1 MPAGVS
7 LNSAPTRL
15 RTLLIVNPAARRA
28 ATERDEAVRAFAAA
42 GASCDV
48 MATAKT
54 GDAAR
59 LAREHATKYS
69 MVFVLG
75 GDGTAVE
82 VIGALAGRG
91 PAVGVLPGGTGNLL
105 ARALG
110 IPMRVATAVP
120 ALLKGRERRFDLGR
134 LADGRHFAIGLGV
147 GVDEAMIA
155 HASPELK
162 KRIGFLAYFWSGTL
176 AGLKVERIAY
186 RLTTDGVVREGHAVG
201 VLVANLGTV
210 LGGLITL
217 GKDIRPD
224 DGILHVVIFAPR
236 HLWDAIRV
244 FARMLTGSVGNDACV
259 SYVAGSTIRLE
270 TTPPRRAQADGELL
284 GTTPIDITV
293 RPGAARLLIP

>member
-1 MPAGVS
+1 V
-7 LNSAPTRL
+7 TRI
-15 RTLLIVNPAARRA
+15 RALLIVNPAARSA
-28 ATERDEAVRAFAAA
+28 AAELEGAVRAFAAA
-42 GASCDV
+42 GAACDV
-48 MATAKT
+48 MSTKAT
-54 GDAAR
+54 GHAAE
-59 LAREHATKYS
+59 LAREHAGKYS
-69 MVFVLG
+69 MVFVLA
-75 GDGTAVE
+75 GDGSAVE

-110 IPMRVATAVP
+110 IPMRVADAVP
-120 ALLKGRERRFDLGR
+120 ALLKGRERRVDLGQ
-134 LADGRHFAIGLGV
+134 LADGRYFAIGLGV

-162 KRIGFLAYFWSGTL
+162 RRIGFLAYFWSGTL

-186 RLTTDGVVREGHAVG
+186 RVTTDGVVREGHAVS

-236 HLWDAIRV
+236 TLWDSVRV
-244 FARMLTGSVGNDACV
+244 FGRMLTGGVANDPCV
-259 SYVAGSTIRLE
+259 SSVAGRNIRLE
-270 TTPPRRAQADGELL
+270 TMPPRRAQADGELL
-284 GTTPIDITV
+284 GVTPMDIVV
-293 RPGAARLLIP
+293 RPGAARLLVP